1 MTKENSD
8 EVLRT
13 IIDEKD
19 LKRTIRR
26 LAHEIIEKNKGVE
39 NLVAIGIRTRGAY
52 LAERIIAEISKI
64 EGVELP
70 LGMLDITM
78 YRDDFRHRLTQP
90 EIQQTEIPFDIDEK
104 SIILIDDVL
113 YTGRTTRAA
122 LEAIMAFGRPK
133 DIQLAVLVDRG
144 GRELPIKPDYIGLKI
159 AISFG
164 EQIKLK
170 MKEIDGEDI
179 LLLLN
184 RT

>member
-1 MTKENSD
+1 MPKKRKSEII
-8 EVLRT
+8 RK

-26 LAHEIIEKNKGVE
+26 LTHEIIEKNKGVD
-39 NLVAIGIRTRGAY
+39 NLVIIGIRTRGAF
-52 LAERIIAEISKI
+52 LAERIIAEIARI
-64 EGVELP
+64 EDVKPP
-70 LGMLDITM
+70 LGILDITM

-90 EIQQTEIPFDIDEK
+90 EIQQTDIPFDIDEK
-104 SIILIDDVL
+104 SIVLIDDVL

-159 AISFG
+159 AIAFG
-164 EQIKLK
+164 EEIKLK
-170 MKEIDGEDI
+170 MKEVDDEDA
-179 LLLLN
+179 LLLISSV
-184 RT
+184 